1 MMELPVLD
9 DKKYRRLFEEA
20 VARIPL
26 LTDKWTDFN
35 PQDTGIMLL
44 ELLAAMTEIQIYYL
58 DQTGDRF
65 LNAYFDLVAPGT
77 KGKPVPQRSAEFV
90 REFQQV
96 KSAVTFRDYEMLAL
110 SSSPRPEKARAEQT
124 GGMLRLT
131 VFRKGRLT
139 SEELGRIYQEIK
151 PHCLLTTRLEIRQA
165 LLAPLNVSC
174 MVRLDADTGRSQACR
189 AKIIDIFTGAA
200 ERKRIGERPDIGGI
214 RVEILSVPA
223 VREIERLSIQYKG
236 TDLDKIRET
245 KNLCFEIESIRLE
258 LFT

>member
-9 DKKYRRLFEEA
+9 DKKFRSLFEEA

-44 ELLAAMTEIQIYYL
+44 ELLASMTEMQIYYL

-65 LNAYFDLVAPGT
+65 LNAYFDLVTPDS
-77 KGKPVPQRSAEFV
+77 KGKPVPQRNMEFM

-96 KSAVTFRDYEMLAL
+96 KSAVTFRDYESLAL
-110 SSSPRPEKARAEQT
+110 NSSPRPEKARAERI

-139 SEELGRIYQEIK
+139 SEELGRIDREIK
-151 PHCLLTTRLEIRQA
+151 PHCLLTTRLEVRQA
-165 LLAPLNVSC
+165 LVAPLIVSC
-174 MVRLDADTGRSQACR
+174 RARFDAATGRSQACR
-189 AKIIDIFTGAA
+189 EKIIGIFTGVAD
-200 ERKRIGERPDIGGI
+200 RKKIGERPDIGEI
-214 RVEILSVPA
+214 RMEILSIPA
-223 VREIERLSIQYKG
+223 VRQIERLSIQYKG

-245 KNLCFEIESIRLE
+245 KDLCFEVESIHLE